1 MKTHHKFIFQNSKQM
16 EALPSESV
24 DLVVTSPPYPMIE
37 MWDKIFCD
45 LSPSVGN
52 AIDRSAGMEAF
63 ESMHQQLDPVWD
75 EVFRVLK
82 NGRFACINIGDATR
96 KLNGAFQLY
105 TNHSR
110 IISYM
115 QKLGFCSLPAILW
128 RKQTNAPTK
137 FMGSGTLPA
146 GAYVTLEHEY
156 ILIFRK
162 GSKREFNKPEEKQLR
177 RESAFFWEERNTW
190 FSDIWFDIKGTPQ
203 ELVNK
208 DTRSRSAAY
217 PFELAYR
224 LINMY
229 SVKDDMVLDPFL
241 GIGTTMAAAMASG
254 RNSIG
259 FEIDST
265 LNETIQSIPDSFINY
280 SNDYIE
286 NRIRSHILFCAKRI
300 QESDSIKYVNKHYGF
315 PVMTDP
321 EQELLLNALVHIK
334 GTCENE
340 FQVLY
345 ADEPQPMFCKDWKI
359 EQEKLEKN
367 PNLADK
373 NNSKGERAS
382 LRKEDVRSSQLRL
395 FQE

>member
-1 MKTHHKFIFQNSKQM
+1 M

-24 DLVVTSPPYPMIE
+24 DLVVTSPPYPMIK

-45 LSPSVGN
+45 LNPSIGN
-52 AIDRSAGMEAF
+52 AIDSSAGMEAF
-63 ESMHQQLDPVWD
+63 ELMHQQLDPVWD
-75 EVFRVLK
+75 EVFRILK
-82 NGRFACINIGDATR
+82 YGRFACINIGDAVRTI
-96 KLNGAFQLY
+96 NGDFQLY

-110 IISYM
+110 ILGYM
-115 QKLGFCSLPAILW
+115 QKLGLRSLPAVLW
-128 RKQTNAPTK
+128 RKQTNAPDK

-203 ELVNK
+203 ELGDK

-229 SVKDDMVLDPFL
+229 SAKDDLVLDPFL

-259 FEIDST
+259 FEIDAT
-265 LNETIQSIPDSFINY
+265 LKETIQSIPDSIIDF
-280 SNDYIE
+280 SNEYIQ
-286 NRIRSHILFCAKRI
+286 NRIKSHILFSAKRI
-300 QESDSIKYVNKHYGF
+300 KEKGPMKHVNKHYGF
-315 PVMTDP
+315 PVMTKP
-321 EQELLLNALVHIK
+321 EQELLLNDLVNIK
-334 GTCENE
+334 VAGDNE
-340 FQVLY
+340 FEVLY
-345 ADEPQPMFCKDWKI
+345 SDEPQPMFCKDW
-359 EQEKLEKN
+359 ETELERFKN
-367 PNLADK
+367 IPNLVDK
-373 NNSKGERAS
+373 YNSKREKAS
-382 LRKEDVRSSQLRL
+382 LRKKGVNPSQLGL
-395 FQE
+395 FNSRK